1 MVNGERAGERDEG
14 RDEEL
19 EDGPST
25 FARVIT
31 VVALLAL
38 AVFAYL
44 ILFTPEPYRVT
55 AAFSNAAQLVK
66 GNEVVVG
73 GTKVGTVSKIEL
85 GPDGQ
90 ALVTFSVDE
99 AYAPLTRGTIATI
112 RSPSLSQIAGRQI
125 QLTLPADN
133 AAGEEIPSGG
143 ELNQSE
149 TVSAVDLDQLF
160 NTLSPKTIK
169 DFKHVI
175 QGFAQSYEGVGP
187 QANKGIHYLN
197 PFLSTSRRVFG
208 ELTYDE
214 QAFRNLI
221 VHTSQLSGALA
232 EKSADISGLVG
243 NLNKMMNAI
252 GDRKERLATA
262 ISELPQFMRSAN
274 TTFVNLRAALDDVDP
289 LVDASK
295 PVAVR
300 LKPFLASLR
309 QAAADAVPTVQDLDQ
324 IVERPGDANDL
335 VDLNNI
341 QPTLTD
347 AAVGSGS
354 PDCGSDPNKDY
365 AKAADDNFSQGAFGE
380 SVCSLTN
387 GLPQL
392 SFFRAYTPELVG
404 WFDGFSHSGVI
415 DANGGAARVE
425 TMFNTYSPAEGT
437 ALPIVGPGIL
447 PKPLSDPTRLPIL
460 TTGATQKC
468 PGGNERPLGAA
479 DPSDDSVPFT
489 DGGALTDGRGG
500 ECNPDDVQPGP

>member
-1 MVNGERAGERDEG
+1 MRTSTIIG
-14 RDEEL
+14 RL
-19 EDGPST
+19 
-25 FARVIT
+25 AAIVALVIA
-31 VVALLAL
+31 VVAIVVLLSGNGSN
-38 AVFAYL
+38 Y
-44 ILFTPEPYRVT
+44 EVT
-55 AAFSNAAQLVK
+55 AEFENASQLVK

-73 GTKVGTVSKIEL
+73 GTAAGTVKQIEL

-300 LKPFLASLR
+300 LQPFLASLR

-404 WFDGFSHSGVI
+404 WFDGFSSHSGAI

-425 TMFNTYSPAEGT
+425 TIFNTYTAAESTG
-437 ALPIVGPGIL
+437 LPIVGPGIL
-447 PKPLSDPTRLPIL
+447 PKSFSDPSNLNL
-460 TTGATQKC
+460 VTTGVTNKC

-500 ECNPDDVQPGP
+500 ECNPDDVMPGP